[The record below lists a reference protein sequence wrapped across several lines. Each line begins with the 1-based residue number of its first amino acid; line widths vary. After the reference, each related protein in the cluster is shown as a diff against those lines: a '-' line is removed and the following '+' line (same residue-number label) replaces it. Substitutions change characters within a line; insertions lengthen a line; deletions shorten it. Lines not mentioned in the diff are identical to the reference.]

1 MAHFVVTAV
10 GEDRPGIVA
19 AVTKAFVD
27 LGCNLEDTSA
37 AILRGYFALILIVAA
52 PSGVSAETVE
62 KSLLPPAKELGLA
75 ITVREVDASAASR
88 VEGERWTISVYGAD
102 KPGIVNRFTT
112 LLAERKIN
120 ILDMTTRVTG
130 DPDEPVYTMVLEVAL
145 PPQVIADQLEIELQ
159 DLAMDLQ
166 VESSLQLSEADLL

>member
-19 AVTKAFVD
+19 AVTKTFVD

-37 AILRGYFALILIVAA
+37 AILRGYFALILIVDA
-52 PSGVSAETVE
+52 PSSVTAATVE
-62 KSLLPPAKELGLA
+62 ESLSRPAKDLGLA
-75 ITVREVDASAASR
+75 ITVSEVDASAPSP

-102 KPGIVNRFTT
+102 KPGIVNRFAT

-120 ILDMTTRVTG
+120 ILDMTTRMTT
-130 DPDEPVYTMVLEVAL
+130 DPGEPVYTMVLEVAL
-145 PPQVIADQLEIELQ
+145 PPEVIADQLEVELH
-159 DLAMDLQ
+159 DLALDLQ
-166 VESSLQLSEADLL
+166 VEASLHLSEADLL